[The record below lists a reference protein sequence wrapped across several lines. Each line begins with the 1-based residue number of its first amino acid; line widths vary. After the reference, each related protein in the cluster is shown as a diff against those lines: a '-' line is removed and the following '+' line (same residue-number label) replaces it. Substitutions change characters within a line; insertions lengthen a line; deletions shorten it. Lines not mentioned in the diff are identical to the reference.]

1 MRILVSAASR
11 HGATEGIAR
20 IIAEELNRAG
30 HEVVIQPPD
39 LVERLGDIDAAVL
52 GSAVYG
58 GHWLP
63 AAVALIER
71 EAQAF
76 AGIPVWLF
84 SSGPIGDPPKPED
97 EPVDVA
103 HLRVLTGARDERVFA
118 GRLDRQGMGFAERAI
133 CAALRAPEGDFR
145 PWDDIRAWAG
155 DIARDVARRPTRAP
169 AATV

>member
-11 HGATEGIAR
+11 HGGTEGIAR
-20 IIAEELNRAG
+20 AIAEELNRAG
-30 HEVVIQPPD
+30 HEVVVQAPE
-39 LVERLGDIDAAVL
+39 LVERLGGVDAAVL

-63 AAVALIER
+63 AATSFIER

-84 SSGPIGDPPKPED
+84 SSGPIGDPPKPEE

-103 HLRVLTGARDERVFA
+103 HLRDLTGARGERVFA
-118 GRLDRQGMGFAERAI
+118 GRLEREGMGFAERAI

-145 PWDDIRAWAG
+145 PWEDIRAWARG
-155 DIARDVARRPTRAP
+155 IAAELASRPAPVATA
-169 AATV
+169 V